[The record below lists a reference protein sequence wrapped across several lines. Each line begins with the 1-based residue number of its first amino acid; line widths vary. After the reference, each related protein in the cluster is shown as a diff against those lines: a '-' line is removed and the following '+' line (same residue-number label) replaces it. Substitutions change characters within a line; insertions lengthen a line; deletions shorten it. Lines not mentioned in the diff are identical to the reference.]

1 MELIFMCPLPI
12 SEAMQDYLEVIL
24 NLSWQKETVRVT
36 DIAKKL
42 NLSKPSVSQALD
54 QLREQGYIY
63 RDHYGPVELTA
74 KGEKYALV
82 VRRRHEVLRSFL
94 TEVLGI
100 ERQLAERDACLM
112 EHAVSSK
119 TTECLVD
126 FLIKNGYCPEGF
138 SHFEDGKKPEDEKK
152 P

>member
-1 MELIFMCPLPI
+1 MCPLPI

-24 NLSWQKETVRVT
+24 NLSWKQKTVRVT

-63 RDHYGPVELTA
+63 QDHYGPVELTA
-74 KGEKYALV
+74 KGQKYALV
-82 VRRRHEVLRSFL
+82 VRRRHEVLLSFL

-100 ERQLAERDACLM
+100 ERQLADRDACLM

-119 TTECLVD
+119 TTERLVD
-126 FLIKNGYCPEGF
+126 FLIENGYCPEGF
-138 SHFEDGKKPEDEKK
+138 SHFEDEKTK
-152 P
+152 L